1 MYHIEIQ
8 PMTAATVLQVAKIEA
23 ACFSDP
29 WSCQAFENELENPLS
44 KTWVACTAD
53 QTVVGFLNAYFVLD
67 EGSLNNIA
75 VSADYRRRG
84 IGRRLL
90 ETALSYCRQ
99 NGIRTFTLEL
109 RKSNL
114 AAKSLYDAMGFQIV
128 GERKR
133 FYQNPTEDALLM
145 TKFLSTDET
154 EK

>member
-8 PMTAATVLQVAKIEA
+8 PMTAATVPQVAKIEA

-29 WSCQAFENELENPLS
+29 WSCQAFEDELENPFS
-44 KTWVACTAD
+44 KTWVACTSD

-67 EGSLNNIA
+67 EGSLNNLA
-75 VSADYRRRG
+75 VTADFRRQG

-99 NGIRTFTLEL
+99 NGVRTFTLEL

-114 AAKSLYDAMGFQIV
+114 TAKSLYEAMGFEAV

-145 TKFLSTDET
+145 TKQVSTT
-154 EK
+154 ESQK